1 MKNQI
6 RLPRKIA
13 SRFELIFLKLSSAS
27 DWIICT
33 KECALIKSGHT
44 FGLLAVN
51 SPAHAMNKIF
61 EKTQSKT
68 VKTSQNCTKII
79 KSTSGKANITEGRL
93 GTKNIEPAGQIAHV
107 QRHERLNRL

>member
-1 MKNQI
+1 MQ
-6 RLPRKIA
+6 
-13 SRFELIFLKLSSAS
+13 RFEEFVGCAPILGASHIFEGPL
-27 DWIICT
+27 
-33 KECALIKSGHT
+33 
-44 FGLLAVN
+44 N

-107 QRHERLNRL
+107 QRHGRLNRL